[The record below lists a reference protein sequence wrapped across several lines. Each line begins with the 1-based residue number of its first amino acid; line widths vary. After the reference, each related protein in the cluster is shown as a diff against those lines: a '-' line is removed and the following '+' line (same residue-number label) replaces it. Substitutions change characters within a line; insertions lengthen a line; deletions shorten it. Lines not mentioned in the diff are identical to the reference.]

1 MEKRKEWIW
10 SWFDGLRLSLLYTKP
25 EGDIKGVL
33 QISHG
38 MCENKER
45 YLPFMEYLAER
56 GYAAVIHDHRG
67 HGKSVKKKEDLGY
80 FYGGRDK
87 GIVEDLHQVTC
98 WIKEQFPGKPVYML
112 GHSMGS
118 LAARVYLK
126 DYDREL
132 EKLILTGPP
141 STNPAVDLGLF
152 LTVLQK
158 KLRGGRFRS
167 KTIQVLAFGPY
178 AARFPG
184 EGSESAWICSDK
196 KVIEDYDQSEYCGF
210 VFTADAFQG
219 LFRLLKD
226 TYSPK
231 GWKMQNPRLS
241 VLFLGGEDDPC
252 IGGGRKFVKQLQFL
266 KSVGYQHVTGKMYP
280 GMRHEILNEVEKEKV
295 YANILSYLNK

>member
-1 MEKRKEWIW
+1 M
-10 SWFDGLRLSLLYTKP
+10 
-25 EGDIKGVL
+25 
-33 QISHG
+33 
-38 MCENKER
+38 
-45 YLPFMEYLAER
+45 
-56 GYAAVIHDHRG
+56 
-67 HGKSVKKKEDLGY
+67 
-80 FYGGRDK
+80 
-87 GIVEDLHQVTC
+87 EDLHQVTC

-141 STNPAVDLGLF
+141 SANPAVDLGLF

-241 VLFLGGEDDPC
+241 VLFLGGEEDPC

-266 KSVGYQHVTGKMYP
+266 KSVGYQHVPGKMYP